1 MPFREKKK
9 IYGKFSNILA
19 KNLSNGTK
27 IRIICIGNRYRPED
41 SAGPLVYDQLM
52 SGRLSGDIDVIDGG
66 LAGLNLLRFMN
77 GVERVVFIDAVN
89 GFRPSGGVIVI
100 DAEDASRHAD
110 TIFGHNAGLSYF
122 LRVLP
127 EVHDGKLPEIFVVG
141 IEGTPDSDK
150 ILEAAEVS
158 LKIAVRG
165 ESAMDNL
172 FLKTCTV

>member
-1 MPFREKKK
+1 MDPKK
-9 IYGKFSNILA
+9 
-19 KNLSNGTK
+19 
-27 IRIICIGNRYRPED
+27 RIICVGNRYRPED
-41 SAGPLVYDQLM
+41 SAGPMVYDQLVT
-52 SGRLSGDIDVIDGG
+52 GKLSGDIDVIDGG

-77 GVERVVFIDAVN
+77 GVDRVVFIDAVS
-89 GFRPSGGVIVI
+89 GFRPSGGVII
-100 DAEDASRHAD
+100 LDTEDASRHAD
-110 TIFGHNAGLSYF
+110 TIFGHGAGLSYF

-172 FLKTCTV
+172 FLKAYTF